1 MAIST
6 VTTDGPGYSSG
17 DLFIVVPTVEVAPIE
32 TILTATQ
39 TDTTCLSTSQ
49 TMKRLEDRGS
59 VDSLI
64 DWGSSVGDAV
74 KMWPEVA
81 SGGELQLLRTAQNL
95 QLGPFVPALVQSAQN
110 VVAAGQLITNLLLSS
125 TGLTAVATVLL
136 IIAVV
141 VQNCLVADGNAF
153 LIPRE
158 AFSDTETSTQSS
170 TSGASCPPQTLQ
182 PDCIK

>member
-6 VTTDGPGYSSG
+6 AMTDGPGYFSG
-17 DLFIVVPTVEVAPIE
+17 DVFIVVPTVEVAPIE

-39 TDTTCLSTSQ
+39 NGAACLSPSAHI
-49 TMKRLEDRGS
+49 KPLEDRAS

-81 SGGELQLLRTAQNL
+81 PGGELQLLRTAQNL
-95 QLGPFVPALVQSAQN
+95 QLGPFVPALVQAAQN
-110 VVAAGQLITNLLLSS
+110 VVTAGQLITNLLLSS
-125 TGLTAVATVLL
+125 TGLIAVTTVVL
-136 IIAVV
+136 IIAAV

-153 LIPRE
+153 LIPQE
-158 AFSDTETSTQSS
+158 AFSDTATSTQSF
-170 TSGASCPPQTLQ
+170 TSGASCPPQSLQ